1 MKQFKIKSHAK
12 INIALNVTGKN
23 SKLHNIES
31 IITFINL
38 HDLIIVKQIDQTKH
52 KISFKG
58 KFSKKI
64 IKKKNTISALLMLLD
79 EKNYLN
85 DKKFN
90 IKIIKN
96 IPQQSGMGGGSIN
109 AASLLNFFINKKII
123 KIEENKLLNLTEK
136 IGSDVILGIK
146 PTNLILSHTGKI
158 KRYYKKKYYILLL

>member
-64 IKKKNTISALLMLLD
+64 SKKKNTISALLMLLD

-90 IKIIKN
+90 ILIIN
-96 IPQQSGMGGGSIN
+96 
-109 AASLLNFFINKKII
+109 
-123 KIEENKLLNLTEK
+123 
-136 IGSDVILGIK
+136 
-146 PTNLILSHTGKI
+146 
-158 KRYYKKKYYILLL
+158 

>member
-12 INIALNVTGKN
+12 INHCTQLMIEN

-38 HDLIIVKQIDQTKH
+38 HDLIIVRQIDQTKH

-64 IKKKNTISALLMLLD
+64 SKKKNTISALLMLLD

-96 IPQQSGMGGGSIN
+96 IPQQSGMGGGSMN

-123 KIEENKLLNLTEK
+123 KIKENELLNLTK
-136 IGSDVILGIK
+136 QLDLM
-146 PTNLILSHTGKI
+146 
-158 KRYYKKKYYILLL
+158 

>member
-64 IKKKNTISALLMLLD
+64 SKKKNTISALLMLLD

-96 IPQQSGMGGGSIN
+96 IPQSPFNQSTKAPDD
-109 AASLLNFFINKKII
+109 AAKVVRPAVPIEANKA
-123 KIEENKLLNLTEK
+123 
-136 IGSDVILGIK
+136 
-146 PTNLILSHTGKI
+146 
-158 KRYYKKKYYILLL
+158 Y

>member
-64 IKKKNTISALLMLLD
+64 SK
-79 EKNYLN
+79 
-85 DKKFN
+85 
-90 IKIIKN
+90 
-96 IPQQSGMGGGSIN
+96 
-109 AASLLNFFINKKII
+109 
-123 KIEENKLLNLTEK
+123 
-136 IGSDVILGIK
+136 
-146 PTNLILSHTGKI
+146 
-158 KRYYKKKYYILLL
+158 KKKYNIGTLNATR